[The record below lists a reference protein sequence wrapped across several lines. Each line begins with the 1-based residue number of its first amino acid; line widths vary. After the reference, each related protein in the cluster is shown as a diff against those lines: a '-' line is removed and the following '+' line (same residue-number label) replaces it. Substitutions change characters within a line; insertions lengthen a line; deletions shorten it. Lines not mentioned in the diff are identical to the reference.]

1 MEEITSWSTI
11 LSDAGV
17 AGLFI
22 MFLVYDRRETA
33 KRVVEQEKEQ
43 TRRLDEYVDRLLET
57 LANIEKEREEG
68 YDKIRDRYDDVITKY
83 DSERDKILNDIVTK
97 IDQLDK

>member
-33 KRVVEQEKEQ
+33 KRVIEQEKEQ
-43 TRRLDEYVDRLLET
+43 TRRLDEYVGRLLAT

-83 DSERDKILNDIVTK
+83 DSERDKLLNEIMAK
-97 IDQLDK
+97 LDK

>member
-1 MEEITSWSTI
+1 
-11 LSDAGV
+11 
-17 AGLFI
+17 

>member
-33 KRVVEQEKEQ
+33 KRVLEQEKEQ
-43 TRRLDEYVDRLLET
+43 TRRLDEYVDRLLAT

-83 DSERDKILNDIVTK
+83 DSERDKLLNEIMAK
-97 IDQLDK
+97 LDKC

>member
-33 KRVVEQEKEQ
+33 KRVLEQEKEQ
-43 TRRLDEYVDRLLET
+43 TRRLDEYVDRLLAT
-57 LANIEKEREEG
+57 LAHIEKEREEG

-83 DSERDKILNDIVTK
+83 DSERDKLLNEIIVK
-97 IDQLDK
+97 LDK